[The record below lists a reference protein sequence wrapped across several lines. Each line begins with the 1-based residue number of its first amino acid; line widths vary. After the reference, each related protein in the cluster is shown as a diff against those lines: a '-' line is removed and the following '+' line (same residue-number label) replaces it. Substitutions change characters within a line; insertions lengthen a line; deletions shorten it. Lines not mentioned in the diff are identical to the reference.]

1 MRLRNITPQLLAFRS
16 LSTVLVLLFS
26 SLSMSCGVQPVN
38 GLIDPTESPTN
49 NDGESEGKD
58 PTDPVDEG
66 DDETNPRIVRLIWD
80 ANTDQIDGYKI
91 YIGRSSGNYYSW
103 LDTTATTIDIP
114 IVSPGTYYFAAT
126 AFRGDL
132 HSSYIESGYSNEVT
146 VIHPSVNTATSVT
159 DRTNVLTRHFRMDSL
174 AHLPLHE
181 LKTAQP
187 SATPR

>member
-1 MRLRNITPQLLAFRS
+1 MRLRNITLQLLAFRS
-16 LSTVLVLLFS
+16 NSTVLVLLFS

-49 NDGESEGKD
+49 NEGESEGED

-114 IVSPGTYYFAAT
+114 IVSSGTYYFVAT

-146 VIHPSVNTATSVT
+146 VVHPSVNGATSLT
-159 DRTNVLTRHFRMDSL
+159 DRTSILTRHFSMNSL
-174 AHLPLHE
+174 DHLPLNE
-181 LKTAQP
+181 LKAEHP